1 MAASDHVNPQ
11 QLRMFMTARELYNTH
26 SIDVPLHPEA
36 RFGGHWKTMDA
47 MWKTK
52 RKENRTNNVP
62 EAIAKHGVH
71 MPVTLAHG
79 DRDFGGATVIEH
91 GHHRIE
97 AAYRHDPEMYL
108 PVEHEDY
115 DLPRYRP
122 SVAEQNEHAR
132 RIGAIPDWTEH
143 QYFPSYP

>member
-1 MAASDHVNPQ
+1 MSATDHVNGQ
-11 QLRMFMTARELYNTH
+11 QLRMLMTAGELHAMH

-36 RFGGHWKTMDA
+36 RYGGHWKTMDA

-52 RKENRTNNVP
+52 RKENKTNNVP
-62 EAIAKHGVH
+62 ASIAEHGVH
-71 MPVTLAHG
+71 MPVTLATG
-79 DRDFGGATVIEH
+79 DRDFGGAMVIEH
-91 GHHRIE
+91 GHHRIQ
-97 AAYRHDPEMYL
+97 AAFEHNPEMYL

-115 DLPRYRP
+115 DRGKNYG

-132 RIGAIPDWTEH
+132 RIGAIPGWTEH